1 MTRKTAIRKKCL
13 DYCYDS
19 HPEVTLCIVVD
30 CSLWMFRTGNEP
42 NSPTYKKRLKGALD
56 THKDMYKLYKEV
68 GMDIKKHLRIP
79 VSSATSAGYRGVK
92 RKSTR
97 KA

>member
-13 DYCYDS
+13 DCCCDGYL
-19 HPEVTLCIVVD
+19 EVTLCIVVD

-79 VSSATSAGYRGVK
+79 VSIKSNKVISGFK
-92 RKSTR
+92 LKSTR